1 MPDFWLLEPLDGSKS
16 RKPAPRP
23 IWAQKPEF
31 LVEIALSLGP
41 AELARVQAKQGFGL
55 FWAGTL
61 KRENRHFGSPDL
73 SSEPRPE
80 AKTKQKLFLV
90 FLEFACQFR
99 AEADKRA
106 P

>member
-61 KRENRHFGSPDL
+61 KRENRHFGSPGL

-90 FLEFACQFR
+90 F
-99 AEADKRA
+99 
-106 P
+106 